1 MLLYRRAEPVIG
13 SIGVAGYEALVS
25 VESGPLSRFSD
36 KYAGRV
42 CCVLSLP
49 DCGSLWLI
57 AYVGSQMGLTDLCAG
72 SHIKRD
78 SPGVHQRLTLIIGS
92 EVIIRYRLMRIYWD
106 TISEILHSE

>member
-49 DCGSLWLI
+49 DC
-57 AYVGSQMGLTDLCAG
+57 
-72 SHIKRD
+72 
-78 SPGVHQRLTLIIGS
+78 
-92 EVIIRYRLMRIYWD
+92 
-106 TISEILHSE
+106 